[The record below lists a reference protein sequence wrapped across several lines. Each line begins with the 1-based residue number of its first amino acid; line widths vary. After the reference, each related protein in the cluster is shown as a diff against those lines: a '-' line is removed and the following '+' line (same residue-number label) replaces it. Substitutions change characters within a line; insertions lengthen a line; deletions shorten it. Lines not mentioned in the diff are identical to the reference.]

1 MASGRLEV
9 DRALAAILERYAAAN
24 ARKREIEQDRDA
36 ELATRAQAAAELE
49 SLATEFFCLSYEL
62 GETLFFLLRHAID
75 KQPGELRGLLMD
87 FLGPHILKLIRPEL
101 ESLAQAVAKLERR
114 R

>member
-9 DRALAAILERYAAAN
+9 DKALAAILERYAAAN

-36 ELATRAQAAAELE
+36 ELTTRAQAAADLE

-87 FLGPHILKLIRPEL
+87 FLAPSITLLIEDA
-101 ESLAQAVAKLERR
+101 LAERR
-114 R
+114 RGNGRT

>member
-9 DRALAAILERYAAAN
+9 DKALAAILERYAAAN
-24 ARKREIEQDRDA
+24 ARKREVEQDRDA
-36 ELATRAQAAAELE
+36 ELTARAQATAELD
-49 SLATEFFCLSYEL
+49 SLATEFFCLSFEL

-75 KQPGELRGLLMD
+75 KQGPELRDLLMN

-101 ESLAQAVAKLERR
+101 ESLARAIAKLEKLR
-114 R
+114 

>member
-9 DRALAAILERYAAAN
+9 DKALAAILDRYAAAN

-36 ELATRAQAAAELE
+36 ELTTRAQAALELE

-75 KQPGELRGLLMD
+75 KQPGELRAVLMD
-87 FLGPHILKLIRPEL
+87 FLAPHILKLIRPEL
-101 ESLAQAVAKLERR
+101 EPLARAIAKLERR